1 MPVPHKQSVEITAN
15 LRLAAANFEGSACD
29 WSNGPNDA
37 ITALDTQGIAMS
49 EQEAMAENIKAG
61 IGLVR
66 YEELNAL
73 VAREVP
79 AQLVIDIP
87 LVILE
92 HSVLEV

>member
-1 MPVPHKQSVEITAN
+1 MPHKQSVEITAN

-29 WSNGPNDA
+29 WSNRTDDT

-49 EQEAMAENIKAG
+49 EQEAMTKHSKTRICF
-61 IGLVR
+61 VR